1 MPMLKLIM
9 IIIISIIYSMLGVAI
24 TMFTGSHNCFA
35 CVLIMISITI
45 VNSADNSRHQTN
57 DSNNETLESGNKNP
71 SLTTFIANDTAV
83 NNKSRIDD
91 ISNGNANI
99 TLSYERDDYTADID
113 TTVNTAIYISTGRKH
128 DVDPL
133 KAIVDEIEYIQNFY
147 ISPPVCTAGIVG
159 NSLVAAVLF
168 KKRHTNSYFAYMLA
182 LIIADTLNL
191 VADLCPFI
199 IHF

>member
-9 IIIISIIYSMLGVAI
+9 IIIISIIYSMLGVTI
-24 TMFTGSHNCFA
+24 TMFTGSHNGFA

-57 DSNNETLESGNKNP
+57 ESNNETLESGNKNP

-83 NNKSRIDD
+83 NNKSRI
-91 ISNGNANI
+91 SNGKTNI

-113 TTVNTAIYISTGRKH
+113 TTVTTAIYISTGRKH

-168 KKRHTNSYFAYMLA
+168 KKRHTNSSFVYILS